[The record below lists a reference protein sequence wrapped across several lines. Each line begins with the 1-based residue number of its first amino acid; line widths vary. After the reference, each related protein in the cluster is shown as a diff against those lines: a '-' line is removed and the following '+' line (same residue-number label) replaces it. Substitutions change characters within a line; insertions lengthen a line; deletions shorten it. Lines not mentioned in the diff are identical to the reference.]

1 MDMLE
6 STESEQSSQLSV
18 QANSRTF
25 VVLLVH
31 TPNLCLSFTLSDTRL
46 KQHNMARTLC
56 TTHLERLEME
66 NLSKQ
71 LMSGFS
77 NLR

>member
-1 MDMLE
+1 MAMLE
-6 STESEQSSQLSV
+6 STVSEQWSQLSV

-25 VVLLVH
+25 VVSLAL

-46 KQHNMARTLC
+46 KQHNMARILC
-56 TTHLERLEME
+56 TTHLERLEMG

-71 LMSGFS
+71 MTWWFL
-77 NLR
+77 